1 MSRQEERD
9 ANLIVVAT
17 VEEYGLRHHMPVKD
31 VLSLFEK
38 YNIAALLRT
47 QYEVLHM
54 MDLSE
59 GADFVESVLQRGV
72 L

>member
-1 MSRQEERD
+1 MTKQEERD

-17 VEEYGLRHHMPVKD
+17 VEEYGLRHQMPAKD
-31 VLSLFEK
+31 VLSLFKK
-38 YNIAALLRT
+38 YDIIPLLRS

-59 GADFVESVLQRGV
+59 GTNFAESILQEV
-72 L
+72 VS

>member
-1 MSRQEERD
+1 MNRQKERD
-9 ANLIVVAT
+9 MNLIIVAT
-17 VEEYGLRHHMPVKD
+17 VEEYGLRHQMPVKD

-38 YNIAALLRT
+38 YNMLSLLRT

-59 GADFVESVLQRGV
+59 GVNFAEEVLRETV
-72 L
+72 D

>member
-1 MSRQEERD
+1 MNRQEERE
-9 ANLIVVAT
+9 ANLIVVAA
-17 VEEYGLRHHMPVKD
+17 VEEYGLRHKMSVKE

-38 YNIAALLRT
+38 YNIADLLRS

-54 MDLSE
+54 MDLGE
-59 GADFVESVLQRGV
+59 GADFAESLLQGAA

>member
-9 ANLIVVAT
+9 TNLIVVAA
-17 VEEYGLRHHMPVKD
+17 VEEYGLRHKMQVKE
-31 VLSLFEK
+31 VLSLFQR
-38 YNIAALLRT
+38 YNIGALLRS

-59 GADFVESVLQRGV
+59 GADFAEDVLKETV

>member
-1 MSRQEERD
+1 MSKQEERD

-17 VEEYGLRHHMPVKD
+17 VEEYGLRHHMPVKE
-31 VLSLFEK
+31 VLSLFERN
-38 YNIAALLRT
+38 NIVALLRS

-59 GADFVESVLQRGV
+59 GANFAESVLQRSV

>member
-9 ANLIVVAT
+9 TNLIVVAA
-17 VEEYGLRHHMPVKD
+17 VEEYGLRHKMQVKE
-31 VLSLFEK
+31 VLSLFQRH
-38 YNIAALLRT
+38 NIGALLRS

-59 GADFVESVLQRGV
+59 GADFAEDVLQETV